1 MNQADLIPARE
12 YSYTAACEGTL
23 VKEGNQPVC
32 VRAEASVNIFFG
44 DGKTEAW
51 KEIRGS
57 FNGTEGTGT
66 GTDSSR
72 NSIIADAGSEVTYT
86 LNIRNQV
93 EKGIENLVIV
103 DRLPALKDNGL
114 VNNMQ
119 RNSGFKVSFP
129 DSNPIRKAS
138 GQMVRLKDGDYNVTF
153 AKAPHCLQDIG
164 NRTARPIGS
173 PPPQAE
179 TPSERI
185 ASEGI
190 RTGSTR

>member
-103 DRLPALKDNGL
+103 DLSLIHICICGERYECARK
-114 VNNMQ
+114 
-119 RNSGFKVSFP
+119 NS
-129 DSNPIRKAS
+129 
-138 GQMVRLKDGDYNVTF
+138 
-153 AKAPHCLQDIG
+153 
-164 NRTARPIGS
+164 
-173 PPPQAE
+173 
-179 TPSERI
+179 
-185 ASEGI
+185 
-190 RTGSTR
+190 TGSGLSGRW